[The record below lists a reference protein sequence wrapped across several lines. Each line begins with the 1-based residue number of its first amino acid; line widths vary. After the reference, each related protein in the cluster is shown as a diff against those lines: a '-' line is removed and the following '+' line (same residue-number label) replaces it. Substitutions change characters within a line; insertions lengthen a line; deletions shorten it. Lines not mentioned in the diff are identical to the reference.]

1 MPKKIYRIKKFIIV
15 LTLFSYHHSNCQD
28 LKKVVQDNSHEIS
41 INPED
46 SSFEDLVYLK
56 DAIKNARVVIL
67 GEQDHGDGTTF
78 LAKTRL
84 VKFLHEKLGYNV
96 LAFESDFISL
106 DLAWAQVKDK
116 KMSVKEAIN
125 GNVYPVWTKCLQ
137 CNGLFKYIEAQS
149 VGLNPLNVTGFDS
162 QITGV
167 TAYFNLKK
175 LLLDSLSHFTP
186 LLFKAQNTYIT
197 NQIDTA
203 INLLRG
209 RAKLKVAK
217 PKEFYAAFIKSL
229 SIIEGNLMREHP
241 ENKMFTIFIKSIKS
255 FHVQMLHYL
264 NGEDLKSG
272 QERDQ
277 QMAHNLTWLMQEKY
291 AKEKIIV
298 WAANGHII
306 KNYQAEINKKYN
318 APFSMGQIL
327 TRNPEVAN
335 QVYIIG
341 FTGYTGISK
350 RAFGSKRVFK
360 ISTPKKNSLES
371 WINETK
377 KENVFI
383 DFLKLRSYEKYK
395 NETFYMNFKNWFDE
409 KSAWLNSYDG
419 MIYIN
424 KISPCEVREGVK

>member
-1 MPKKIYRIKKFIIV
+1 MF
-15 LTLFSYHHSNCQD
+15 FSCHPSICQD
-28 LKKVVQDNSHEIS
+28 LKTVVQDNSHEIS

-106 DLAWAQVKDK
+106 DLAWAQLKDK
-116 KMSVKEAIN
+116 KLSVKEAIN
-125 GNVYPVWTKCLQ
+125 RNVYPVWTKCLQ
-137 CNGLFKYIEAQS
+137 CNGLFKYIEVQS
-149 VGLNPLNVTGFDS
+149 VGLNPLNITGFDG

-167 TAYFNLKK
+167 TAYWNLKK
-175 LLLDSLSHFTP
+175 LLLDSIAHLTP
-186 LLFKAQNTYIT
+186 LFFKTQKTYIT

-203 INLLRG
+203 IDLLG
-209 RAKLKVAK
+209 GGAKLKVEK
-217 PKEFYAAFIKSL
+217 PKEFYESFIKSL
-229 SIIEGNLMREHP
+229 SIIEDNLTRGYP
-241 ENKMFTIFIKSIKS
+241 ENKSFTIFIKSIKS

-264 NGEDLKSG
+264 NGERLISG

-277 QMAHNLTWLMQEKY
+277 QMAQNLTWLMQEKY

-298 WAANGHII
+298 WAANSHII

-341 FTGYTGISK
+341 FTGYTGTSK
-350 RAFGSKRVFK
+350 RAFGSERVFK
-360 ISTPKKNSLES
+360 ITSPKKNSLES

-383 DFLKLRSYEKYK
+383 DFIKLRSDDKYR

-424 KISPCEVREGVK
+424 NISPCETSEGLE